1 MLRRWFPQQVV
12 GVLGV
17 MVCVALRGGAVG
29 QAQTS
34 TEPSLI
40 PRNATALEGVPAV
53 RLDATKETATRR
65 TLDGAEARAQGLRIR
80 IVNGQYFWASRENR
94 PLTLSASGDFTYLSS
109 TEPGQY
115 VRFRRINDRIAYV
128 EHVDSAFG
136 SVTYWGE
143 LRIVLGQ

>member
-1 MLRRWFPQQVV
+1 MRFPQQVV
-12 GVLGV
+12 GAIGVVVCFALG
-17 MVCVALRGGAVG
+17 MGGAAG

-34 TEPSLI
+34 GEPLLI
-40 PRNATALEGVPAV
+40 PPNASALEGVPAV
-53 RLDATKETATRR
+53 RLDATKESATRR
-65 TLDGAEARAQGLRIR
+65 TLDSAEASKQSLRIR

-94 PLTLSASGDFTYLSS
+94 SLTLSSSGEFTYLSS

-143 LRIVLGQ
+143 LRIVLGR